1 MKTRITVLA
10 VEKREFPKKTGGV
23 NTLFIAQCIVHGAAK
38 LEVGVC
44 RIPAKLVQGYVEGQP
59 PVEPTPGDYMAEY
72 GLNVHWQT
80 KELEGVMVALEPIRG
95 ASAAAAVSD
104 ATKEKK

>member
-1 MKTRITVLA
+1 MKTRITILA

-23 NTLFIAQCIVHGAAK
+23 NTLFIAQCIVHGEK

-44 RIPAKLVQGYVEGQP
+44 RIPAKLVNGFVEGQP
-59 PVEPTPGDYMAEY
+59 PVEPAPGDYMAEY

-80 KELEGVMVALEPIRG
+80 KELEGVMINLDPIKPL
-95 ASAAAAVSD
+95 SS
-104 ATKEKK
+104 KKD